1 MLFDCGSRDL
11 LYLPLLG
18 SGSVL
23 VTPIGLIERLRWLEL
38 APEPKLGQLCTL
50 DR

>member
-18 SGSVL
+18 SGLIL
-23 VTPIGLIERLRWLEL
+23 VTPIVLVGRLRWLEL
-38 APEPKLGQLCTL
+38 VPELELGQLYTL